1 MRGVGQI
8 DAIESVT
15 FRHEEGNEGEKIG
28 VERGNGAFYGA
39 KLLKKQ
45 GTDGPPA
52 PLLRRDH
59 SMVGECPQNG
69 HCFPLRP
76 MGSRKLLEN
85 VLDVD
90 TTQEYWQ
97 NGDHCAILHSIRIVT
112 QGNIAK
118 IVSGAA
124 APQ

>member
-52 PLLRRDH
+52 PLRRDH
-59 SMVGECPQNG
+59 SMIGECPQNG
-69 HCFPLRP
+69 HFFPLRS
-76 MGSRKLLEN
+76 MGSRKL
-85 VLDVD
+85 
-90 TTQEYWQ
+90 
-97 NGDHCAILHSIRIVT
+97 
-112 QGNIAK
+112 
-118 IVSGAA
+118 
-124 APQ
+124 